1 MYVIDNSLCNIDFC
15 KKATDKLVRE
25 YIAALFESGA
35 DYVEIDGKAVEYL
48 QNVHTKD
55 RFIFRVE
62 EPKDFEVLTRQKF
75 AYVVLPLN
83 MLIAAEKFPSLNSI
97 IEIDGSGY
105 TSDEI
110 ASLCVKVQ
118 QSSGVSAIRI
128 TKNFRDGV
136 NELENLLKKADDC
149 EISLPLDICP
159 LNIDLNGISNALYA
173 YMNNFSGMV
182 TLSFSSHYLY
192 TPFESFILYAKSK
205 YGDYAGKKEIQHTIA
220 ALYVS
225 ATRYDLIS
233 EYPSIALMNISST
246 IKNCEE
252 YTLKPDD
259 YTASGYSREPRRRVK
274 SPKDKKPTYTKIKQK
289 YFDEND
295 IDDELCQSISDAV
308 DDANMGVYNSSYKN
322 LKYKI

>member
-15 KKATDKLVRE
+15 EKATDKLVRE
-25 YIAALFESGA
+25 YIAALIESGA

-48 QNVHTKD
+48 QKVHTKD

-62 EPKDFEVLTRQKF
+62 EPKDFDVLTNKKF

-105 TSDEI
+105 TADEI
-110 ASLCVKVQ
+110 ASLCLKVQ
-118 QSSGVSAIRI
+118 KSSGVSAIRI

-136 NELENLLKKADDC
+136 DELEYLLKKIDEY
-149 EISLPLDICP
+149 EIRMTLDICP

-192 TPFESFILYAKSK
+192 TPFESFILYAESK
-205 YGDYAGKKEIQHTIA
+205 YGDYVGKKEIQHTIA

-233 EYPSIALMNISST
+233 EYPSIALMNISNT

-259 YTASGYSREPRRRVK
+259 FAESEHSGEPRRRVK
-274 SPKDKKPTYTKIKQK
+274 NPKDNKPQYTRIKQK